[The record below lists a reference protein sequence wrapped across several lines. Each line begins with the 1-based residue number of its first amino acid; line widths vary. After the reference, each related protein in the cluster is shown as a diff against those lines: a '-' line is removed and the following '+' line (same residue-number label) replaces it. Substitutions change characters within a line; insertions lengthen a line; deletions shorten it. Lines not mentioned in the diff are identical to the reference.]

1 MTIKPLTI
9 GETRPYYSLINLT
22 KGNTMYINQ
31 SQAQTIFRL
40 VATHSE
46 ELAHHEYATNFI
58 ATRQELLEIMEKLA
72 PAVKDWDLEPS
83 YHIDAAKQAL
93 ATDREIIRTEILEA
107 WGK

>member
-1 MTIKPLTI
+1 
-9 GETRPYYSLINLT
+9 
-22 KGNTMYINQ
+22 MYINN
-31 SQAQTIFRL
+31 SQAETIFRL
-40 VATHSE
+40 VSAKSE

-93 ATDREIIRTEILEA
+93 ATDREIVRQRLIDLVNSA
-107 WGK
+107 N